1 VEIEEAKFYQ
11 PGDDVM
17 KAIAAKQK
25 LAQWRNEQ
33 RMLPYHQVESRILYK
48 GSDLLKLI
56 ECNRVELITVN

>member
-1 VEIEEAKFYQ
+1 MEIEESKFYQ
-11 PGDDVM
+11 PDDEVM

-33 RMLPYHQVESRILYK
+33 RMLPYHQVGSRILYK

-56 ECNRVELITVN
+56 ESNRVETVAA

>member
-1 VEIEEAKFYQ
+1 MEIEATKFYT

-17 KAIAAKQK
+17 TVIAAKQK

-33 RMLPYHQVESRILYK
+33 RMLPYHQVGSRILYK

-56 ECNRVELITVN
+56 ESKRVEPIVA

>member
-1 VEIEEAKFYQ
+1 MEIEATKFYQ
-11 PGDDVM
+11 PDDAVM

-33 RMLPYHQVESRILYK
+33 RMLPYHQVGSRILSK

-56 ECNRVELITVN
+56 ESNRVEPIAA